1 MTGHQDR
8 IVPTIYQGDA
18 PALFADEARPALMQQ
33 GLDDPLQSYMESL
46 RPASRQA
53 IKKRLRAVAALF
65 SIPNPDTFAWHTLR
79 AREVQRIVNRLQER
93 GASPATVNLTRA
105 VLRGIAVATR
115 NANLMSDEE
124 YRRILEVKPDKG
136 QRLPAGRATSG
147 GELAALV
154 DACDRDPGPAGVRDA
169 AMLAVLYTGG
179 LRRSELAGLAL
190 SDYTADPPTVRVLGK
205 GNKEREVPLPQ
216 SAGAAVAAWLALRGT
231 EPGGL
236 FLPLSRVGR
245 PLGRSI
251 TAQAVNNMLIKR
263 AEQAGVNHLSPHD
276 LRRTFVSTLL
286 DKGADISTVQ
296 GLAGHA
302 SVTTTQRYD
311 RRGEAT
317 KRQAVDLL
325 HFPTSRRGRTP
336 E

>member
-1 MTGHQDR
+1 MDQAETA
-8 IVPTIYQGDA
+8 PTIFQGDA
-18 PALFADEARPALMQQ
+18 PRPAQRPLREPVDAYLA
-33 GLDDPLQSYMESL
+33 GLA
-46 RPASRQA
+46 PASQEAVR
-53 IKKRLRAVAALF
+53 KRLRAVARLAGAASYTAL
-65 SIPNPDTFAWHTLR
+65 PWGQLR
-79 AREVQRIVNRLQER
+79 DYDVAFIRQRLMQS
-93 GASPATVNLTRA
+93 GAAPATVNLTLA
-105 VLRGIAVATR
+105 ALRGVARAAR
-115 NANLMSDEE
+115 NTNLMSSED
-124 YRRILEVKPDKG
+124 YRRITEIKPDAG
-136 QRLPAGRATSG
+136 QRLPAGRATTG

-154 DACDRDPGPAGVRDA
+154 EACDRDPDAAGVRDA

-190 SDYTADPPTVRVLGK
+190 SDYTADPPTVRVTGK
-205 GNKEREVPLPQ
+205 GRKEREVPLPQ
-216 SAGAAVAAWLALRGT
+216 SAGAAVAAWLDLRGDA
-231 EPGGL
+231 PGGL
-236 FLPLSRVGR
+236 FLPLSRTGR
-245 PLGRSI
+245 ILGGSI

-263 AEQAGVNHLSPHD
+263 AEAAGVDHLSPHD

-325 HFPTSRRGRTP
+325 HFPASRRGRTP